1 MDVALVTQL
10 LRSQYPDLADLS
22 IRESTS
28 GFDNTIWRL
37 GDDLVIRLPRRAI
50 GARLMEHEL
59 RWLPELAPRMS
70 LEIPTPLRAGQ
81 PSKEFSWPWSISKW
95 IDGSPGNVVP
105 SSTLSTAT
113 KPLATFL
120 RSLHVAAPAAAPS
133 NEFRGV
139 ALGRYET
146 SFLTRIGQIDDID
159 AEAVL
164 RIWRAA
170 VDAPPWS
177 LEPLWIHGDLHP
189 ANIIFRGGVVVGVI
203 DFGDLCAG
211 DPATDLAGAFLSLSL
226 GTLEEFFD
234 EYGDVDDAT
243 KQRTLG
249 WAVHFGLMFMLLGK
263 SDEPSYGPIGR
274 RAIENAINFVDP
286 SH

>member
-10 LRSQYPDLADLS
+10 LRSQCPDLADLS
-22 IRESTS
+22 IRESAS

-37 GDDLVIRLPRRAI
+37 GDDLVIRLPRRAV

-59 RWLPELAPRMS
+59 RWLPELAPR
-70 LEIPTPLRAGQ
+70 LTLDIPTPLRAGQ
-81 PSKEFSWPWSISKW
+81 PSEEFSWPWSISKW
-95 IDGSPGNVVP
+95 IDGSPGNAVP
-105 SSTLSTAT
+105 SSTLSTAA

-120 RSLHVAAPAAAPS
+120 RSLHVVAPAAAPS
-133 NEFRGV
+133 NEYSGV
-139 ALGRYET
+139 TLRRYDT
-146 SFLTRIGQIDDID
+146 SFLTHFDQMDDID

-164 RIWRAA
+164 RIWRTA

-177 LEPLWIHGDLHP
+177 HEPLWIHGDLHP

-211 DPATDLAGAFLSLSL
+211 DPATDLAGAFLSLSSE
-226 GTLEEFFD
+226 TLDEFFD
-234 EYGDVDDAT
+234 AYGDLDDAT
-243 KQRTLG
+243 MQRTLG
-249 WAVHFGLMFMLLGK
+249 WAVHFGLMFILLGK
-263 SDEPSYGPIGR
+263 GDEPSYGPIGR
-274 RAIENAINFVDP
+274 RAIENAVHFVGH